1 MSLTSNL
8 SVRGMSLADLQ
19 LALDWASAEGWNP
32 GLFDAEPFLAADP
45 RGFFL
50 AEIDEQPGGSISAV
64 AYDDQFGFIGLYLVR
79 PELRGGRVGVELGQT
94 ALDYLGQRT
103 IGLDGVLVKQE
114 NYRRLGFR
122 PAYRTV
128 RYEGSGPGP
137 FRGVESP
144 AAFVDLRQISLS
156 ELSAFDQTIFPARRE
171 AFLEAWIRQ
180 PGTVSLGV
188 LRAGRLAGYAVARPC
203 RVGYKLGP
211 LAADEPALAEVLM
224 AGTVDLL
231 AGESYFLDVP
241 EPNQA
246 ANDLAR
252 RYDMK
257 PVFETVRMYRGPE
270 PTTDLLRVFGA
281 TTMEIG

>member
-1 MSLTSNL
+1 MSLTCNL

-50 AEIDEQPGGSISAV
+50 AEVDDRPVGSISAV

-94 ALDYLGQRT
+94 ALEYLGQRT
-103 IGLDGVLVKQE
+103 IGLDGVLAKQE

-128 RYEGSGPGP
+128 RYEGTGPGP

-144 AAFVDLRQISLS
+144 AEFVDLRQLQLS
-156 ELSAFDQTIFPARRE
+156 ELAAYDQTVFPTRRE

-224 AGTVDLL
+224 AGVIDLL
-231 AGESYFLDVP
+231 AGETFFLDVP
-241 EPNQA
+241 QPNQA
-246 ANDLAR
+246 AADLAR

-270 PTTDLLRVFGA
+270 PKTDFQRVFGA